1 MVTWRPGRL
10 SHPVA
15 DVARISGVGV
25 ASAVAGT
32 ILLYAGIKGKS
43 VGSAIRDVLLGKS
56 PAEATPAYQITV
68 GSNTTTEET
77 VNPGSGSNIANKS
90 LAQMLATSFGWTGS
104 QFAALT
110 NIINAESGGSATAQ
124 NASGALG
131 IAQALGHG
139 NANTAGTLGNEYG
152 GYGLTDA
159 QARAAN
165 SGNAQYQILWMLNYI
180 KATYGTP
187 EQAWTFHLSHG
198 WY

>member
-1 MVTWRPGRL
+1 M
-10 SHPVA
+10 A
-15 DVARISGVGV
+15 KINGVGV
-25 ASAVAGT
+25 ASAVAGV

-43 VGSAIRDVLLGKS
+43 VGSAIRDVLMGQS
-56 PAEATPAYQITV
+56 PANAASASLISDNAPSTITV
-68 GSNTTTEET
+68 GTNTTTEQT

-90 LAQMLATSFGWTGS
+90 LAKMLSASLGWTGG

-139 NANTAGTLGNEYG
+139 NANTGGTLGNEYG

-159 QARAAN
+159 EARAAN

-180 KATYGTP
+180 KSTYGTP
-187 EQAWTFHLSHG
+187 EQAWTFHLANG